1 MTTKKSIGSDNYF
14 EDCVKSFYVDPDSI
28 DLNLLQRDGAS
39 AIINLANDFAKFGV
53 NGDTDLI
60 AHALG
65 RLSDIQVRD
74 FALGCHNA
82 ETLETHFE
90 MWEHLLA
97 IAPCGFIAPVACLL
111 ASLAYERGDIS
122 LANKSLDRAA
132 QDDPEYSLTMLLR
145 RVFSSNWPPAAFAA
159 MRADLHPKVSAA
171 IFG

>member
-1 MTTKKSIGSDNYF
+1 MDCDKYF

-28 DLNLLQRDGAS
+28 DLNLLQRDGAGV
-39 AIINLANDFAKFGV
+39 IIELAKDFAKFGV

-60 AHALG
+60 AHVLG

-74 FALGCHNA
+74 FALGCHNEDTR
-82 ETLETHFE
+82 ETYFQ

-97 IAPCGFIAPVACLL
+97 IAPAGFIAPVACLL
-111 ASLAYERGDIS
+111 ATLAYERADLL
-122 LANKSLDRAA
+122 LANKALDRAT
-132 QDDPEYSLTMLLR
+132 QDDPQYSLAMLLR